1 MKNKRTVLV
10 TGGCGFIGA
19 NMIRL
24 LTGMYREWRVI
35 NLDNLTYAGNLKNL
49 EGVEEGE
56 GYRFVRGD
64 ICDAGLLAALFSQE
78 KIDSVIHFAAESHVD
93 RSIVGPSAFIQTNI
107 VGTFNLL
114 EAARQAWQE
123 NPAGNMPCFIHVS
136 TDEVYGS
143 LGETGLFSET
153 TPYAPRSP
161 YSASKASSDHLASAY
176 HHTYGLPVRITNCSN
191 NYGPYQFPEKLIP
204 LIFNNALH
212 GKPLP
217 VYGDGKNVRDWL
229 FVGDHC
235 EAIVEVLLK
244 GLDGQSYNIGGNN
257 EKQNIEVVTLVCDL
271 LDKKVGL
278 ADSGKPRRSLI
289 TYVKDRLGHD
299 RRYAIDAAKIKNEL
313 GWEPKM
319 TFEQGMGKTVDWY
332 LEHQDW
338 VDDIVNGSYTEY
350 YNTMYNL

>member
-1 MKNKRTVLV
+1 
-10 TGGCGFIGA
+10 
-19 NMIRL
+19 
-24 LTGMYREWRVI
+24 
-35 NLDNLTYAGNLKNL
+35 
-49 EGVEEGE
+49 
-56 GYRFVRGD
+56 
-64 ICDAGLLAALFSQE
+64 
-78 KIDSVIHFAAESHVD
+78 
-93 RSIVGPSAFIQTNI
+93 
-107 VGTFNLL
+107 
-114 EAARQAWQE
+114 
-123 NPAGNMPCFIHVS
+123 
-136 TDEVYGS
+136 
-143 LGETGLFSET
+143 
-153 TPYAPRSP
+153 
-161 YSASKASSDHLASAY
+161 
-176 HHTYGLPVRITNCSN
+176 
-191 NYGPYQFPEKLIP
+191 
-204 LIFNNALH
+204 
-212 GKPLP
+212 
-217 VYGDGKNVRDWL
+217 VRDWL